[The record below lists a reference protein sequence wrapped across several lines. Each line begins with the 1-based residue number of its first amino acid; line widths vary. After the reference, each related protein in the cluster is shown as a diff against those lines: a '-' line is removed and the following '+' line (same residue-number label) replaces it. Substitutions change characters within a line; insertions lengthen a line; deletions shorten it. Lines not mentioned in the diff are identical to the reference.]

1 MLSNLRSQKYAY
13 LFTCFDLDD
22 NGVLEQSDYE
32 QFATNLAG
40 AYDLAIGTPAYARMH
55 AETLALWDFV
65 RNIADHDGDG
75 RVSCQ
80 EFSAGYEAMCADDEV
95 FARLLMGYAEYVI
108 RTGDRDGSGYLDAD
122 EYVTILSCY
131 GISDV
136 EARGA
141 FGRLD
146 SDADG
151 RLSLADME
159 RSFEEFFRSD
169 DESSPGNWMMGSF

>member
-1 MLSNLRSQKYAY
+1 MLTDLRARKYAY
-13 LFTCFDLDD
+13 LFTCFDLDK
-22 NGVLEQSDYE
+22 NGDLTQSDYE
-32 QFATNLAG
+32 QFAANLAS
-40 AYDLAIGTPAYARMH
+40 AYDLALGTPAYARMH

-75 RVSCQ
+75 HVSCE

-108 RTGDRDGSGYLDAD
+108 RTGDRNGDGQLDAD

-131 GISDV
+131 GIADA

-146 SDADG
+146 TDLDG
-151 RLSLADME
+151 QLSVADME

-169 DESSPGNWMMGSF
+169 DETSPGNWMMGAF